1 MAIQNGTLIKL
12 YDGTTP
18 IALLTSTDM
27 SLEREMLDATSK
39 DSNNWKE
46 VQPGLKSWSFSAELF
61 HDESLAYNLA
71 DLFSKCDAGTAI
83 TMKCSSEVGGQK
95 KYTGTVYIANIS
107 QSSPANQLTTVSV
120 EFTGSGALVEATI

>member
-46 VQPGLKSWSFSAELF
+46 VQPG
-61 HDESLAYNLA
+61 
-71 DLFSKCDAGTAI
+71 
-83 TMKCSSEVGGQK
+83 
-95 KYTGTVYIANIS
+95 
-107 QSSPANQLTTVSV
+107 
-120 EFTGSGALVEATI
+120 